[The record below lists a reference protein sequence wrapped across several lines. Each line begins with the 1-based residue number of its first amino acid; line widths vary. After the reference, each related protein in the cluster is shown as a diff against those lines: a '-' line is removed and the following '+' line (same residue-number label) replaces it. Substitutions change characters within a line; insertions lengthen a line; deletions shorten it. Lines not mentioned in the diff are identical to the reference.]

1 MIRAHEGQLGNHL
14 FEQALEKGTERKNS
28 YYLGHLD
35 AAKSPPW
42 VYKQMALAAKTKQ
55 GDLAGIL
62 SLDEVAQLSEPA
74 RKQKEE
80 TIDEFVTNALHA
92 GLLAPVSTFLITI
105 VFQIRPWVTIYGCY
119 RWNYLKACEQLE
131 FVI

>member
-1 MIRAHEGQLGNHL
+1 MAAGRVIRAHEGQLGSHL
-14 FEQALEKGTERKNS
+14 LEQALEKGFERKND
-28 YYLGHLD
+28 YYAGRL
-35 AAKSPPW
+35 AAGSNPPW
-42 VYKQMALAAKTKQ
+42 VYKLLALTAAKKQ

-92 GLLAPVSTFLITI
+92 GLLAPVVSLPFHYRFPI
-105 VFQIRPWVTIYGCY
+105 PSWVTICGRY
-119 RWNYLKACEQLE
+119 R
-131 FVI
+131 

>member
-1 MIRAHEGQLGNHL
+1 MSAGRVIRAHEWQLGHHL
-14 FEQALEKGTERKNS
+14 FEQALEKGTERKTS

-42 VYKQMALAAKTKQ
+42 VYKQMALAGKTKQ

-92 GLLAPVSTFLITI
+92 GLLAPVINL
-105 VFQIRPWVTIYGCY
+105 PYHY
-119 RWNYLKACEQLE
+119 RFPIPSLGDYLRSLPVELPKS
-131 FVI
+131 V